1 MSTSQTEQR
10 VSHRGAS
17 KSDEQRGP
25 VSRGFSWV
33 PLIVALS
40 ALGALCLGWRIYQ
53 QVWAFST
60 GLDSHGPD
68 FNKYWLTL
76 AAANMLLLPTAAA
89 AIFAW
94 TWVSAK
100 RLPKELTREDEGR
113 RLWTLWVLV
122 AMFCA
127 TVFAGGSYFAEE
139 DATWHQILTRDTA
152 FTPSHDVLFY
162 GVFPLMIYM
171 AAGIYLYARTRLPH
185 IYGGKALPVSFTLI
199 VAGSALLFFQ
209 VAMNEFGHSF
219 FQAEEVFSA
228 PLHWPFV
235 IFGYLLAATFAIW
248 FETLPRIFELARQER
263 ELAAAATSSDKQA
276 HVATAAA
283 EPATA
288 QRESGVL
295 H

>member
-1 MSTSQTEQR
+1 MTTTRTER
-10 VSHRGAS
+10 ASGHRGATAH
-17 KSDEQRGP
+17 KSDGP
-25 VSRGFSWV
+25 VSRGGSWV
-33 PLIVALS
+33 ALVIALS
-40 ALGALCLGWRIYQ
+40 AVAALSLGWRLYQ
-53 QVWAFST
+53 QVWAFTT
-60 GLDSHGPD
+60 GLDSHTPD
-68 FNKYWLTL
+68 FNKYWLSL
-76 AAANMLLLPTAAA
+76 AAANMLLLPAGAA
-89 AIFAW
+89 AIYAW
-94 TWVSAK
+94 LWVSAK
-100 RLPKELTREDEGR
+100 RLPKEVSREDESG
-113 RLWTLWVLV
+113 RLWRLWVLV

-127 TVFAGGSYFAEE
+127 TVFAGGSFFAEE
-139 DATWHQILTRDTA
+139 DASWHQILTRDTA

-263 ELAAAATSSDKQA
+263 ELATEAAP
-276 HVATAAA
+276 VPVGAA
-283 EPATA
+283 EAPAAVTTL
-288 QRESGVL
+288 REESGL
-295 H
+295 PK